1 MSYSK
6 YHAKKTIVDGITFD
20 SKAEARRY
28 SELKLLQM
36 GKRIKDLCLQPKF
49 ELQAGF
55 AHKGKKIQAINYI
68 ADFQYID
75 CDTGAVVVEDVKGM
89 RTREFNLKY
98 KMFLKRY
105 PDVDFRIIK

>member
-1 MSYSK
+1 MYNK
-6 YHAKKTIVDGITFD
+6 YRAKKTVVDGITFD

-55 AHKGKKIQAINYI
+55 THKGKKIQAISYI
-68 ADFQYID
+68 ADFSYTD
-75 CDTGAVVVEDVKGM
+75 CDTGTFVVEDVKGM
-89 RTREFNLKY
+89 RTKDFNLKY

-105 PDVDFRIIK
+105 QGIDFRLIK